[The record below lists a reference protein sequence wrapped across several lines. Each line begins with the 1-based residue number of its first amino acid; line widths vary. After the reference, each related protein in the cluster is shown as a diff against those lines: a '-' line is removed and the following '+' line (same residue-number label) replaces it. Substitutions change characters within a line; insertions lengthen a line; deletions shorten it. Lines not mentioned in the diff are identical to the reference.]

1 MLKKMLIGVGAM
13 LALLLLLVLAL
24 PTIVHRLGIHPVFE
38 DARDYN
44 LPGKRAL
51 LITTSHGVLNTPGKT
66 GGDPTGVMASEFTIA
81 YYQFQDAGMEVDIS
95 SIKGGE
101 IPIDPQTLNRVI
113 RSPEDE
119 RFLQDSVAQTKANNS
134 LKIDDL
140 DFTRYDVVWIAGG
153 WGAAYDLGY
162 SEVLGQKV
170 SEAYYGEKET
180 VFGSVCHGALGLIRA
195 RDRDGKLLIAGRKVT
210 GVSDKQIKE
219 LGIEVTPLHP
229 ETELRKAGGIYS
241 SQERFLD
248 FFATSTVVDD
258 DKRFVSGQNQNSS
271 HETAQNI
278 MAILD
283 QRAK

>member
-1 MLKKMLIGVGAM
+1 MFNKLLISAGAV
-13 LALLLLLVLAL
+13 LFLVVLLVVAL
-24 PTIVHRLGIHPVFE
+24 PTIFHSLGIHPVYE
-38 DARDYN
+38 DARDYS

-51 LITTSHGVLNTPGKT
+51 LITTSHGALNTPGET

-81 YYQFQDAGMEVDIS
+81 YYQFLDAGMEVDIS

-113 RSPEDE
+113 RSPEDG
-119 RFLQDSVAQTKANNS
+119 RYLQDSVAQAKARNS
-134 LKIDDL
+134 LKIDAL

-162 SEVLGQKV
+162 SDVLGQKV
-170 SEAYYGEKET
+170 SEAYYSEKET
-180 VFGSVCHGALGLIRA
+180 VIGSVCHGALGLIRA

-283 QRAK
+283 QR

>member
-1 MLKKMLIGVGAM
+1 MIKKLLIGVGVTASLVAM
-13 LALLLLLVLAL
+13 LVLAL
-24 PTIVHRLGIHPVFE
+24 PTIAHSLGIHPVYE

-51 LITTSHGVLNTPGKT
+51 LITTSHGVLNSPREIS
-66 GGDPTGVMASEFTIA
+66 GDPTGVMASEFTIA
-81 YYQFQDAGMEVDIS
+81 YYQFQDAGMEVDMS

-119 RFLQDSVAQTKANNS
+119 RFLQDPVAQDKANNS

-140 DFTRYDVVWIAGG
+140 DFTRYDIVWIAGG

-162 SEVLGQKV
+162 SDVLGQKV
-170 SEAYYGEKET
+170 SEAFYGGKET
-180 VFGSVCHGALGLIRA
+180 VFGSVCHGALGFIRA
-195 RDRDGKLLIAGRKVT
+195 QDRDGNLLIAGRKIT

-241 SQERFLD
+241 KQERFLD

-258 DKRFVSGQNQNSS
+258 AKRFVTGQNQNSS
-271 HETAQNI
+271 HETAQKI

-283 QRAK
+283 QRVK

>member
-1 MLKKMLIGVGAM
+1 MFKKLLISAGAV
-13 LALLLLLVLAL
+13 LFLVVLLVVAL
-24 PTIVHRLGIHPVFE
+24 PTIFHSLGIHPVYE
-38 DARDYN
+38 DARDYS

-51 LITTSHGVLNTPGKT
+51 LITTSHGALNTPGET

-81 YYQFQDAGMEVDIS
+81 YYQFLDAGMEVDIS

-113 RSPEDE
+113 RSPEDG
-119 RFLQDSVAQTKANNS
+119 RYLQDSVAQAKARNS
-134 LKIDDL
+134 LKIDAL

-162 SEVLGQKV
+162 SDVLRQTV
-170 SEAYYGEKET
+170 SEAYYSEKET
-180 VFGSVCHGALGLIRA
+180 VIGSVCHGALGLIRA

-241 SQERFLD
+241 SQEKVMD
-248 FFATSTVVDD
+248 VFATSTVIDD
-258 DKRFVSGQNQNSS
+258 EKRFVTGQNQNSS

-283 QRAK
+283 QR

>member
-1 MLKKMLIGVGAM
+1 MLKKMLIGAGAM

-24 PTIVHRLGIHPVFE
+24 PTIIHSLGIHPVYE
-38 DARDYN
+38 DARDYS
-44 LPGKRAL
+44 LSGKRAL
-51 LITTSHGVLNTPGKT
+51 LITTSHGVLNTPGET
-66 GGDPTGVMASEFTIA
+66 VGDPTGVMASEFTIA

-162 SEVLGQKV
+162 SDVLGQKV
-170 SEAYYGEKET
+170 SEAYYGDKET

-229 ETELRKAGGIYS
+229 ETELRKAGSIYS
-241 SQERFLD
+241 SQEKFMD

-258 DKRFVSGQNQNSS
+258 EKRFVTGQNQNSS

-283 QRAK
+283 QR

>member
-1 MLKKMLIGVGAM
+1 MFKKLLISAGAV
-13 LALLLLLVLAL
+13 LFLVVLLVVAL
-24 PTIVHRLGIHPVFE
+24 PTIFHSLGIHPVYE
-38 DARDYN
+38 DARDYS

-51 LITTSHGVLNTPGKT
+51 LITTSHGALNTLGET

-81 YYQFQDAGMEVDIS
+81 YYQFLDAGMEVDIS

-113 RSPEDE
+113 RSPEDG
-119 RFLQDSVAQTKANNS
+119 RYLQDSVAQAKARNS
-134 LKIDDL
+134 LKIDAL

-162 SEVLGQKV
+162 SDVLGQKV
-170 SEAYYGEKET
+170 SEAYYSEKET
-180 VFGSVCHGALGLIRA
+180 VIGSVCHGALGLIRA

-258 DKRFVSGQNQNSS
+258 EKRFVSGQNQNSS

-283 QRAK
+283 QR

>member
-1 MLKKMLIGVGAM
+1 MLKKMLVGAGTM

-24 PTIVHRLGIHPVFE
+24 PTIVHSLGIHPVFE
-38 DARDYN
+38 DARDYK

-119 RFLQDSVAQTKANNS
+119 RFLQDSVAQAKANNS

-162 SEVLGQKV
+162 SDVLGQKV

-283 QRAK
+283 QRVK